1 MSNTNRY
8 QDYAEDMDF
17 SQSDDMEVQSL
28 SDITPDDL
36 EAEVKELS
44 ADAKALTKY
53 TETLSL
59 AIDGIGRFLLNE
71 DGTVKDFTDKA
82 LMDATAKKV
91 ANGLTAMNTNAVNI
105 SNKID
110 KIPKTVTA
118 ELSYDTTIRLHDISD
133 NLRWIIIV
141 FAIFVV
147 LIAGLG
153 GYTLYQYTKVNERS
167 ENLTQWYEDN
177 RESIL
182 FGRYVRWNNNDTWK
196 KLHEKWESDPGLKD
210 EMFDYFQM
218 EERDGNIERK

>member
-1 MSNTNRY
+1 MKNRNFLKMFVLASLIMPAFFA
-8 QDYAEDMDF
+8 QA
-17 SQSDDMEVQSL
+17 QSKTDKEVLMTIGDQS
-28 SDITPDDL
+28 I
-36 EAEVKELS
+36 
-44 ADAKALTKY
+44 
-53 TETLSL
+53 
-59 AIDGIGRFLLNE
+59 
-71 DGTVKDFTDKA
+71 TVKDFTDKA

-91 ANGLTAMNTNAVNI
+91 TDGLTAMNTNAVNI

-147 LIAGLG
+147 LLAGLG

>member
-17 SQSDDMEVQSL
+17 SQSDDMGAQSL
-28 SDITPDDL
+28 SDMTPDDRG
-36 EAEVKELS
+36 AEVKELN
-44 ADAKALTKY
+44 ANAKALTKY
-53 TETLSL
+53 SETLGL

-82 LMDATAKKV
+82 MMEATAKKV
-91 ANGLTAMNTNAVNI
+91 ADGLTAMNTNAKII

-110 KIPKTVTA
+110 QMPKTVTA

-141 FAIFVV
+141 FVIFVV

-167 ENLTQWYEDN
+167 EKLTQWYEDN
-177 RESIL
+177 RETIL

-196 KLHEKWESDPGLKD
+196 KLHEKWENDPGLKD
-210 EMFDYFQM
+210 EMFDYFQI
-218 EERDGNIERK
+218 EDRDGNKERE